1 MAKILIDGRT
11 FEAAEGATILTV
23 AAREGIDI
31 PHFCAHPG
39 LVSEG
44 TCRMCVVEVEGAA
57 KLELACSTPVREG
70 LKVTTESPRI
80 KEARRGV
87 LEFLLADHPVDCPI
101 CDKAGEC
108 RLQDYY
114 RDYGLFAG
122 AFGEGKER
130 REKIIPIG
138 EKLILDRE
146 RCILCTRCVRFLR
159 DVTRTR
165 ELGVFERGV
174 RSEIGI
180 YENTPISS
188 GYAGNLV
195 DLCPVGAI
203 TDTSFR
209 FKTRTWFLEP
219 RPSICP
225 FCARGCR
232 ILVDYHP
239 GFARHSGSEG
249 IFRVRPQI
257 EVTPRGPWIC
267 DAGRYGGI
275 ALESRR
281 ITTIIWNKGTEA
293 ATLTWE
299 KAWALLEPKIRALI
313 DSSRTDRITI
323 LLHTGLTNEDLACV
337 KSAFEEIRPRPRI
350 RFVDPPSG
358 EDDGFLRTS
367 ERTANR
373 AGAHD
378 LGFDLRPI
386 VPEELGRETELLLMF
401 GGPFADRSLSAPFAA
416 AIDQIRTKVLF
427 ASVSMD
433 FSGRF
438 DLVFPCALPFET
450 SGSYTN
456 IDGRRQTFTA
466 VRPPRSGV
474 KTEGAIIRAIAA
486 VFGLNGRPP
495 GGGS

>member
-1 MAKILIDGRT
+1 MVKILIDGRM
-11 FEAAEGATILTV
+11 FEAAEGASILTV
-23 AAREGIDI
+23 ARDAGIGI

-39 LVSEG
+39 LVPEG
-44 TCRMCVVEVEGAA
+44 TCRMCVVEIEGSA

-108 RLQDYY
+108 RLQDYD

-122 AFGEGKER
+122 AFREGKER

-138 EKLILDRE
+138 GKLLLDRE

-180 YENTPISS
+180 YEDAPVAS

-195 DLCPVGAI
+195 DVCPVGAI
-203 TDTSFR
+203 SDTSFR

-232 ILVDYHP
+232 IVVDYHP
-239 GFARHSGSEG
+239 GFARRSGAEG
-249 IFRVRPQI
+249 IFRVRPQYDA
-257 EVTPRGPWIC
+257 TPRGPWIC

-275 ALESRR
+275 DLESRR
-281 ITTIIWNKGTEA
+281 ITTMIWNKGTEA
-293 ATLTWE
+293 AILTWE
-299 KAWALLEPKIRALI
+299 KAWALLEAKIRALA
-313 DSSRTDRITI
+313 DSGRTDRMTV
-323 LLHTGLTNEDLACV
+323 LLHTGLTNEDLGLA
-337 KSAFEEIRPRPRI
+337 KDIFESARPRPRI
-350 RFVDPPSG
+350 RFVDPPPG
-358 EDDGFLRTS
+358 EDDGFLRTA

-373 AGAHD
+373 AGARG

-386 VPEELGRETELLLMF
+386 VPDEIGRETELLLMF
-401 GGPFADRSLSAPFAA
+401 AGPFADRSLSEALAA

-427 ASVSMD
+427 SSVSANL
-433 FSGRF
+433 SGRF
-438 DLVFPCALPFET
+438 DLVVPCAVPFET

-456 IDGRRQTFTA
+456 VDGSRQAFAA

-474 KTEGAIIRAIAA
+474 KTEGAMIRAMAA
-486 VFGLNGRPP
+486 VFGLNGPP
-495 GGGS
+495 PEGGS

>member
-1 MAKILIDGRT
+1 MAKIEIDGRSL
-11 FEAAEGATILTV
+11 EVAERTSILV
-23 AAREGIDI
+23 AAGGAGIEI

-39 LVSEG
+39 LVPEG

-80 KEARRGV
+80 REARRGV

-114 RDYGLFAG
+114 WDYGLFSG
-122 AFGEGKER
+122 SFREGKER
-130 REKIIPIG
+130 REKLLRIG
-138 EKLILDRE
+138 ERLLLDRE
-146 RCILCTRCVRFLR
+146 RCVLCTRCVRFLR

-180 YENTPISS
+180 YENTPIAS

-232 ILVDYHP
+232 IEVDYHP
-239 GFARHSGSEG
+239 GFARRSGSEG

-257 EVTPRGPWIC
+257 EATPRGPWIC
-267 DAGRYGGI
+267 DAGRYGGLD
-275 ALESRR
+275 LEPRR
-281 ITTIIWNKGTEA
+281 ISEIVWNKGSGA
-293 ATLTWE
+293 STLTWE
-299 KAWALLEPKIRALI
+299 KAWSLVKAKIQALV
-313 DSSRTDRITI
+313 DSSRTDRMTV
-323 LLHTGLTNEDLACV
+323 LLHSGLTNEDLA
-337 KSAFEEIRPRPRI
+337 SAKNVFEAVRPRPRI
-350 RFVDPPSG
+350 RFADPPLG
-358 EDDGFLRTS
+358 EDDGFLSTA
-367 ERTANR
+367 EQTANL
-373 AGAHD
+373 AGARV

-386 VPEELGRETELLLMF
+386 VPEEIGRETELLLMF
-401 GGPFADRSLSAPFAA
+401 AGPFADRILSGPFTA
-416 AIDQIRTKVLF
+416 AIDPIRTKVLF
-427 ASVSMD
+427 TSVSENL
-433 FSGRF
+433 SGSF

-450 SGSYTN
+450 AGSYTN
-456 IDGRRQTFTA
+456 IEGRRQPFAA
-466 VRPPRSGV
+466 VRFPRGEV
-474 KTEGAIIRAIAA
+474 KTEGAIIRAIAD
-486 VFGLNGRPP
+486 VFGLNGGQPE
-495 GGGS
+495 GGS

>member
-1 MAKILIDGRT
+1 MVKILVDGRT
-11 FEAAEGATILTV
+11 LEAAEGASILS
-23 AAREGIDI
+23 AARDAGIEI

-39 LVSEG
+39 LIPEG
-44 TCRMCVVEVEGAA
+44 TCRMCVVEVEGSA

-70 LKVTTESPRI
+70 MKVTTESPRI
-80 KEARRGV
+80 KEARRSV

-122 AFGEGKER
+122 AFREGKER

-138 EKLILDRE
+138 EKLLLDRE

-174 RSEIGI
+174 QSEIGI
-180 YENTPISS
+180 YEDTTVAS

-203 TDTSFR
+203 TDMSFR

-219 RPSICP
+219 RPAICP

-232 ILVDYHP
+232 IVVDYHP
-239 GFARHSGSEG
+239 GFARRSGSEG

-257 EVTPRGPWIC
+257 EATPRGPWIC

-275 ALESRR
+275 DLESRR

-299 KAWALLEPKIRALI
+299 KAWALLEAKIRALV
-313 DSSRTDRITI
+313 DSGRTDRMTV
-323 LLHTGLTNEDLACV
+323 LLHSGLTNEDLALAKAV
-337 KSAFEEIRPRPRI
+337 FESVRPRPRI
-350 RFVDPPSG
+350 RFADPPSG

-373 AGAHD
+373 AGARD
-378 LGFDLRPI
+378 SGFDLRPI
-386 VPEELGRETELLLMF
+386 VPEEMGRETELLLMF
-401 GGPFADRSLSAPFAA
+401 SGPFADRSLSEPFAA

-427 ASVSMD
+427 SSVSMG

-438 DLVFPCALPFET
+438 DLVFPCALPFES

-456 IDGRRQTFTA
+456 IDGRRQPFA
-466 VRPPRSGV
+466 SVQSPQSGV
-474 KTEGAIIRAIAA
+474 KTEGEIIRAIAD
-486 VFGLNGRPP
+486 VFGLNRRPP
-495 GGGS
+495 EEGS